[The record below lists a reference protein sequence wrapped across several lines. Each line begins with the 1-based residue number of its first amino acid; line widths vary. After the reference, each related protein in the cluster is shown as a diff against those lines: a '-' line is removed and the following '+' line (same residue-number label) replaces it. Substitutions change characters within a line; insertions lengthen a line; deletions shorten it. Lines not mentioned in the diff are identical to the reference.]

1 LMGKKRKTT
10 IIAAV
15 SLVSRATGRP
25 NLFLES
31 WLWDIDWRRD
41 WILSDDASFLV
52 VWLKNFD
59 SGRKRRTTSDD
70 RVRMRKKSTIVIIIS
85 LALGLLVLLLPAA
98 ATTTTAAAYA
108 QESDTGV
115 HSYAGLEIIETTDTD
130 ETFQSLEGRYRI
142 TYPLSWTLRES
153 PYPFDSTLCPEDHD
167 SPMEW
172 GYHCVATLADRVWV
186 SIDYDASDA
195 LNHPSLLDNVD
206 AKAEGALPLTLEEY
220 VDASL
225 EIDEE
230 ETDYTN
236 QEIIEQESLMVSVI
250 SSKNA
255 TGKQQ
260 VIEQLLPA
268 TIIDYTFTA
277 RNTFG
282 EEEGSSDRRH
292 VEMFVVDPEQNKA
305 FHIQYIPAYDPE
317 DPEAVGPV
325 DTSGYPPEVR
335 KIFRSFE
342 IIE

>member
-1 LMGKKRKTT
+1 
-10 IIAAV
+10 
-15 SLVSRATGRP
+15 
-25 NLFLES
+25 
-31 WLWDIDWRRD
+31 
-41 WILSDDASFLV
+41 
-52 VWLKNFD
+52 
-59 SGRKRRTTSDD
+59 
-70 RVRMRKKSTIVIIIS
+70 
-85 LALGLLVLLLPAA
+85 LGLLVLLLLAV
-98 ATTTTAAAYA
+98 ATTTTTTTAYA
-108 QESDTGV
+108 QESDIGV

-236 QEIIEQESLMVSVI
+236 QEIIEQESLTVSII

-277 RNTFG
+277 PNTFG
-282 EEEGSSDRRH
+282 EEEGSFNRRH
-292 VEMFVVDPEQNKA
+292 VEMFVVDPEQNRA

-317 DPEAVGPV
+317 DPEAVDPV
-325 DTSGYPPEVR
+325 DISGYPPEVR

>member
-1 LMGKKRKTT
+1 
-10 IIAAV
+10 
-15 SLVSRATGRP
+15 
-25 NLFLES
+25 
-31 WLWDIDWRRD
+31 
-41 WILSDDASFLV
+41 

-59 SGRKRRTTSDD
+59 SSRKRRITSDD
-70 RVRMRKKSTIVIIIS
+70 RVRMRKKSTIVIIIIS
-85 LALGLLVLLLPAA
+85 LALGLLVPLPAA
-98 ATTTTAAAYA
+98 ATTTTAYA
-108 QESDTGV
+108 QESDTEI

-172 GYHCVATLADRVWV
+172 DYHCVATLADRVWV

-195 LNHPSLLDNVD
+195 LNHHSLLDNVD
-206 AKAEGALPLTLEEY
+206 AKAEGAQPLTLEEY

-225 EIDEE
+225 EVDEE

-236 QEIIEQESLMVSVI
+236 QEIVEEESLMVSVI

-260 VIEQLLPA
+260 VIEQQLPA

-277 RNTFG
+277 PNTFG
-282 EEEGSSDRRH
+282 EEEGSPDRRH
-292 VEMFVVDPEQNKA
+292 VEMFVVDPEQNRA

-317 DPEAVGPV
+317 DPEAVDPV

-335 KIFRSFE
+335 KVFRSFE

>member
-1 LMGKKRKTT
+1 MT

-15 SLVSRATGRP
+15 SLMSRATARP

-172 GYHCVATLADRVWV
+172 GYHCVAMLADRVWV

-277 RNTFG
+277 PNTFG
-282 EEEGSSDRRH
+282 EEEGSFDRRH
-292 VEMFVVDPEQNKA
+292 VEMFVVDPEQNRA

-317 DPEAVGPV
+317 DPEAVDPV
-325 DTSGYPPEVR
+325 DISGYPPEVR

>member
-1 LMGKKRKTT
+1 
-10 IIAAV
+10 
-15 SLVSRATGRP
+15 
-25 NLFLES
+25 
-31 WLWDIDWRRD
+31 
-41 WILSDDASFLV
+41 

-85 LALGLLVLLLPAA
+85 LALGLLVLLLLPAA
-98 ATTTTAAAYA
+98 ATTTTTTAAVYA

-225 EIDEE
+225 EVDEE

-277 RNTFG
+277 PNTFG
-282 EEEGSSDRRH
+282 EEEEEGSSDRRH
-292 VEMFVVDPEQNKA
+292 VEMFVVDPEQNRA

-317 DPEAVGPV
+317 DPKAVDPV

>member
-1 LMGKKRKTT
+1 
-10 IIAAV
+10 
-15 SLVSRATGRP
+15 VSRATARP

-85 LALGLLVLLLPAA
+85 LALGLLVLLLLAA
-98 ATTTTAAAYA
+98 ATTTTTAAAYA

-225 EIDEE
+225 EVDEE

-260 VIEQLLPA
+260 VIEQLPA

-277 RNTFG
+277 PNTFG

-292 VEMFVVDPEQNKA
+292 VEMFVVDPEQNRA